1 MYKDR
6 SASQSPQGMAKYSSM
21 VWRHALSTAESGGTI
36 DRIAVDVDIGSDNVD
51 RVGADIEAEALV
63 G

>member
-1 MYKDR
+1 
-6 SASQSPQGMAKYSSM
+6 MAKYSSM